1 MAILDKIEELCET
14 VLDPSYCLDKKSV
27 EQAKKIA
34 LLAKEWR
41 QTGCKPKGILHEL
54 FILHDLLD
62 ERISQDLKWLRKWAG
77 IQD

>member
-41 QTGCKPKGILHEL
+41 QTGCKPKGFFHEVLILHNLGYEQAMREL
-54 FILHDLLD
+54 D
-62 ERISQDLKWLRKWAG
+62 KLREIYG
-77 IQD
+77 D